1 MSRKSETLELQIG
14 KNGLTDAFIEQ
25 VKRIFSNEERIK
37 ISILK
42 SACRDKK
49 EAEEMAKKLVEAL
62 GKKFTYRLVG
72 YVITVQ
78 KWRKERT
85 ENTL

>member
-1 MSRKSETLELQIG
+1 MGKRKFEILKLQIG

-25 VKRIFSNEERIK
+25 VRNIFANEERIK

-49 EAEEMAKKLVEAL
+49 EADEICKRLVEVL
-62 GKKFTYRLVG
+62 GKKFTYRLIG
-72 YVITVQ
+72 YVMTIQ
-78 KWRKERT
+78 KWRKERIGK
-85 ENTL
+85 